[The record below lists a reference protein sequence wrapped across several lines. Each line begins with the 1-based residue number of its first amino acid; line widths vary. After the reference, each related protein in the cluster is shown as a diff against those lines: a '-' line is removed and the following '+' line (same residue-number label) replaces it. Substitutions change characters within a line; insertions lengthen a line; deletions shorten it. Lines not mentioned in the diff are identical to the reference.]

1 MIMTYNNKE
10 NRKDDRI
17 NLRFSDSN
25 FMDDM
30 RILARSE
37 GLTLTQWVKGCLRRA
52 VHRSATTEI
61 LNRQAAESAIFNR
74 KFLEH
79 KYAGEDVSIARQ
91 QVETHIK
98 NVEKYVSGK

>member
-1 MIMTYNNKE
+1 MSQNIKDC
-10 NRKDDRI
+10 RKDDRI

-25 FMDDM
+25 FMNDM

-37 GLTLTQWVKGCLRRA
+37 GLTLTQWVKRCLRRA
-52 VHRSATTEI
+52 VHRSLENDI
-61 LNRQAAESAIFNR
+61 LNRQAAESAIFSR

-98 NVEKYVSGK
+98 NVENHVLGK